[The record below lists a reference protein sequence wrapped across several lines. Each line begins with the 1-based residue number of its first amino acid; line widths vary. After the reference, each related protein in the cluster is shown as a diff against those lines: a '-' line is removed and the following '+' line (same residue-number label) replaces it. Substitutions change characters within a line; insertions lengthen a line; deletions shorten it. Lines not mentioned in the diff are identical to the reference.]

1 LAPHLTP
8 EERAGVAQELDAVG
22 YPMAGKPA
30 WPPAASVELR
40 QLLGMLPH
48 ETFDATRLLEIL
60 SMLIEFSLNVEQLAW
75 ATWREI
81 DGANTSVKKQVDLK
95 IAIRKS
101 ITGDANTPRPVVKPG
116 PERVQRLLSGI
127 INNVPPVAKWAMAH
141 FKNLSPTNL
150 TRKLQLEGR
159 LPMMFP
165 QRAQWAEYEEQFA
178 QLNEEAMK
186 TTILRNIADGV
197 RAKLGT

>member
-1 LAPHLTP
+1 
-8 EERAGVAQELDAVG
+8 
-22 YPMAGKPA
+22 M
-30 WPPAASVELR
+30 
-40 QLLGMLPH
+40 
-48 ETFDATRLLEIL
+48 
-60 SMLIEFSLNVEQLAW
+60 
-75 ATWREI
+75 
-81 DGANTSVKKQVDLK
+81 
-95 IAIRKS
+95 
-101 ITGDANTPRPVVKPG
+101 
-116 PERVQRLLSGI
+116 
-127 INNVPPVAKWAMAH
+127 PPVAKWAMAH

-186 TTILRNIADGV
+186 ATILRNIADGV